1 MSENRQERFARK
13 WSLVGLSTKTT
24 WRRSKLHERILLR
37 TVEDMKNTLGEQADA
52 ILADACFSI
61 GTEDGKQMATH
72 MKLKDKKARDCLLPV
87 ETMCLMAGKDARIT
101 DETAGSAVLKVDSCP
116 YSEVLDGVCPS
127 LFICENHLK
136 GMVQSVNR
144 RAVFSVLRKKC
155 KGDAYCEFRVEL

>member
-37 TVEDMKNTLGEQADA
+37 AVEDMKNTLGDKADA
-52 ILADACFSI
+52 ILAGACFTI
-61 GTEDGKQMATH
+61 GSEDGKQMSHH
-72 MKLKDKKARDCLLPV
+72 MKLRDKNARDCLLPV
-87 ETMCLMAGKDARIT
+87 ETMCLMAGKDARIM
-101 DETAGSAVLKVDSCP
+101 DENAGAAVLKVDSCP

-127 LFICENHLK
+127 LFICENHIK

-144 RAVFSVLRKKC
+144 KAVLIVLGKKC